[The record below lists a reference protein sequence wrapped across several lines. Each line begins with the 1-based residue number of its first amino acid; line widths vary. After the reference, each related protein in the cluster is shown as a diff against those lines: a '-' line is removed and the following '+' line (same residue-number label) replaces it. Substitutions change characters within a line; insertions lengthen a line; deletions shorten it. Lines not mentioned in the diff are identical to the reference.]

1 MVFVNCMDIAEC
13 KNELY
18 EKAIH
23 IVSEERRKKSEC
35 YRYVDDS
42 KRCICAGLLL
52 QYGLYHKVGQLS
64 EIEITYNEFGKPFIK
79 NRKEFKYNI
88 THSGKW
94 VAIVYGTTEV
104 GIDVEKIQE
113 GREEL
118 VDFCFS
124 EEERFT
130 IYNHIEKEERIKQ
143 FTKLWT
149 MKESYIKF
157 LGTGLSTGLKS
168 FSVDATEGLITS
180 NDGELKKDLR
190 IRSYQFATDYY
201 LSVCSTE
208 DEICILNVSLKEV
221 VNLLECM
228 HGCRSCLQ

>member
-1 MVFVNCMDIAEC
+1 M
-13 KNELY
+13 
-18 EKAIH
+18 
-23 IVSEERRKKSEC
+23 
-35 YRYVDDS
+35 
-42 KRCICAGLLL
+42 
-52 QYGLYHKVGQLS
+52 
-64 EIEITYNEFGKPFIK
+64 
-79 NRKEFKYNI
+79 
-88 THSGKW
+88 
-94 VAIVYGTTEV
+94 AIVYGTTEV

-130 IYNHIEKEERIKQ
+130 INNIEKEERLKQ

-180 NDGELKKDLR
+180 NDGKLKKDLR

-208 DEICILNVSLKEV
+208 DEICIHNVSLKEV

>member
-1 MVFVNCMDIAEC
+1 MVFVNCMDITEC
-13 KNELY
+13 SNELY
-18 EKAIH
+18 EKASH
-23 IVSEERRKKSEC
+23 IVSEERRKKSE
-35 YRYVDDS
+35 RYHYIDDT

-52 QYGLYHKVGQLS
+52 QYGLYHKVGQLG

-94 VAIVYGTTEV
+94 VAIAYGGTEV
-104 GIDVEKIQE
+104 GIDVEKFQE

-118 VDFCFS
+118 MDFCFS

-130 IYNHIEKEERIKQ
+130 IYNYIEKEEQLKQ

-149 MKESYIKF
+149 MKESYIKY

-168 FSVDATEGLITS
+168 FSVDATKGLITC

-190 IRSYQFATDYY
+190 IRSYQFATGYY

-208 DEICILNVSLKEV
+208 DEICIHNVSLKEV